1 MTQGP
6 IRSMAILKPLE
17 GKEEA
22 TINFL
27 REFYTMM
34 SRKEYS
40 RDTLFRDR
48 KQAGLLVH
56 IRLWLSPEARDA
68 AQQDPDVHRYWINL
82 GEVAVITT
90 IYEDLDEVFRNYESP
105 LGAALEADGKE

>member
-6 IRSMAILKPLE
+6 IRSMAILKPHE

-22 TINFL
+22 TVNYL

-34 SRKEYS
+34 SRKQYS

-48 KQAGLLVH
+48 KHPGLLVH
-56 IRLWLSPEARDA
+56 IRLWLSQESRET

-90 IYEDLDEVFRNYESP
+90 IYEDLDEVFRNYEGP
-105 LGAALEADGKE
+105 LGQALEADGKE

>member
-6 IRSMAILKPLE
+6 IRSMAILKPHE

-22 TINFL
+22 TVNFL

-34 SRKEYS
+34 SRKQYS

-48 KQAGLLVH
+48 KQTGLLVH
-56 IRLWLSPEARDA
+56 IRLWLSPESREA

-82 GEVAVITT
+82 GEVAAITT
-90 IYEDLDEVFRNYESP
+90 IYEDLDLVFRNYE
-105 LGAALEADGKE
+105 GAPGDALEVSEKS

>member
-6 IRSMAILKPLE
+6 IRSMAILKPHE

-22 TINFL
+22 TVNYL

-34 SRKEYS
+34 SRKQYS
-40 RDTLFRDR
+40 RDTLFRDH
-48 KQAGLLVH
+48 KQPGLLVH
-56 IRLWLSPEARDA
+56 IRLWLSQESRET

-90 IYEDLDEVFRNYESP
+90 IYEDLDEVFRNYEGP
-105 LGAALEADGKE
+105 LGQALEADGKE

>member
-1 MTQGP
+1 
-6 IRSMAILKPLE
+6 MAILKPHE

-22 TINFL
+22 TVNYL

-34 SRKEYS
+34 SRKQYS

-48 KQAGLLVH
+48 KHPGLLVH
-56 IRLWLSPEARDA
+56 IRLWLSQESRET

-90 IYEDLDEVFRNYESP
+90 IYEDLDEVFRNYEGP
-105 LGAALEADGKE
+105 LGQALEADGKE

>member
-1 MTQGP
+1 
-6 IRSMAILKPLE
+6 MAILKPHE

-22 TINFL
+22 TINYL

-34 SRKEYS
+34 SRKQYS

-48 KQAGLLVH
+48 KHPGLLVH
-56 IRLWLSPEARDA
+56 IRLWLSQESRET

-90 IYEDLDEVFRNYESP
+90 IYEDLDEVFRNYEGP
-105 LGAALEADGKE
+105 LGQALEADGKE